1 MTAGRTRETREIR
14 FNVFGR
20 VVAITATATSW
31 QPFHVGDG
39 TRRPASFV
47 TPDFVT
53 EDELGQYLF
62 DLFHESASPSNGEV
76 TRLG

>member
-1 MTAGRTRETREIR
+1 MNTGRPRDIR

-20 VVAITATATSW
+20 IVAVAATATGW

-47 TPDFVT
+47 IPDFIA
-53 EDELGQYLF
+53 EDELAQYLF
-62 DLFHESASPSNGEV
+62 DLFHESATPSNGEV
-76 TRLG
+76 TRLA

>member
-1 MTAGRTRETREIR
+1 VI
-14 FNVFGR
+14 
-20 VVAITATATSW
+20 
-31 QPFHVGDG
+31 
-39 TRRPASFV
+39 
-47 TPDFVT
+47 PDFVT